1 MRRQGSIFL
10 ALICVGATL
19 DDLDPS
25 AVDEFRNKWAEKSGN
40 RRIMSLSQEQLLRD
54 CEAVIDEDRITYAA
68 LALFGKRTA
77 LGKFLPQAEIV
88 FEYRSSNASGPANQR
103 EEFRVGFFSCYN
115 RLWELINLRNDKQH
129 YQEGFFVYDIPT
141 FNERVV
147 REAILNAVSHRNYQ
161 MGGERVYPAV
171 PRSAC
176 SRESRRLSKWNYD

>member
-1 MRRQGSIFL
+1 
-10 ALICVGATL
+10 
-19 DDLDPS
+19 
-25 AVDEFRNKWAEKSGN
+25 
-40 RRIMSLSQEQLLRD
+40 MSLSQEQLLRD

-129 YQEGFFVYDIPT
+129 YQEGFFVSQKGLYYDKKYLADNCCH
-141 FNERVV
+141 FVM
-147 REAILNAVSHRNYQ
+147 ILNLNCS
-161 MGGERVYPAV
+161 V
-171 PRSAC
+171 PFLPHSCFSSVPTAYLRIL
-176 SRESRRLSKWNYD
+176 SRPGQWKHT